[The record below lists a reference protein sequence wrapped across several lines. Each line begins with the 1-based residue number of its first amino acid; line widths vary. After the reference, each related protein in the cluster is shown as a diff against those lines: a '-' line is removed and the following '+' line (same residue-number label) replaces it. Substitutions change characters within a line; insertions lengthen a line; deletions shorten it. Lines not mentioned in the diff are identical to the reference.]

1 MPKPRVVFFGSD
13 AIALPSLEFLYG
25 EGSPSCE
32 LVGILTQPDRPSGR
46 GRKLRPN
53 PVKAWASEHG
63 IPVREPEKLGEG
75 EASWLQEEGADLSL
89 VIAYGHILSRQLL
102 DAPDRGTFNLHGS
115 LLPAYR
121 GASPAET
128 ALAEGETETGVTL
141 MRVVPRMD
149 AGPMVDRET
158 VPIEQGVDG
167 PSLREKLAEACVPLL
182 RRNLAT
188 LLAGEAT
195 EEPQDEDQATYC
207 RKLRKEDGA
216 LDFRASATVLARR
229 VAAFRGWPGSFFDL
243 RGTSVKVGAA
253 EAGEG
258 NIDAKPGA
266 VILPDCGGLA
276 LCTGAGVLNL
286 LELQRPG
293 GRMMPANDF
302 LRGFPLEAG
311 ELIPS
316 QNLTEL
322 LDPESS
328 KCLNSKKLTCA
339 NS

>member
-46 GRKLRPN
+46 GRKLSPN

-75 EASWLQEEGADLSL
+75 EASWLQDEGVDLSL
-89 VIAYGHILSRQLL
+89 VMAYGHILSRELL

-128 ALAEGETETGVTL
+128 AIAEGETETGVTL

-158 VPIEQGVDG
+158 VPIGESENG
-167 PSLREKLAEACVPLL
+167 PTLREKLAEACVPLL
-182 RRNLAT
+182 RRNLVP

-195 EEPQDEDQATYC
+195 EESQDENNVTYC
-207 RKLRKEDGA
+207 RRLRKEDGA
-216 LDFRASATVLARR
+216 LGFRASATVLARR

-243 RGTSVKVGAA
+243 RGTSVKVGLA

-258 NIDAKPGA
+258 NLDAKPGEI
-266 VILPDCGGLA
+266 VFLENGGLA
-276 LCTGAGVLNL
+276 VGTGAGILKL
-286 LELQRPG
+286 IELQRPG
-293 GRMMPANDF
+293 GRMMSANDF

-311 ELIPS
+311 ELLPS

-322 LDPESS
+322 LISKSS